1 MTFIKI
7 LHIFYLG
14 SVLTVVLQMI
24 RDRRVVYLCRII
36 FFFMSNDLTAK
47 EIPTEKLYIFK
58 TDTSGMILL

>member
-1 MTFIKI
+1 
-7 LHIFYLG
+7 
-14 SVLTVVLQMI
+14 VLQMI